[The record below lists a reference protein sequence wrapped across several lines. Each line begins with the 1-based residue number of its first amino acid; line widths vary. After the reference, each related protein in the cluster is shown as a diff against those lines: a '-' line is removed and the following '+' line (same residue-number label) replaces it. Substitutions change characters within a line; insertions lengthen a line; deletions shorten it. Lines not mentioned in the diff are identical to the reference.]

1 MNHERRS
8 RKPTLHDRLDH
19 LFYLLWRRHEQIKK
33 GFRHM
38 TDATDRLTRE
48 VAETKA
54 AILAKL
60 AEMQK
65 VIDDL
70 KANPADEAAVI
81 AAADALDQLQTDL
94 TAAVDTPPAP

>member
-1 MNHERRS
+1 
-8 RKPTLHDRLDH
+8 
-19 LFYLLWRRHEQIKK
+19 
-33 GFRHM
+33 M

-48 VAETKA
+48 VEETKA

-70 KANPADEAAVI
+70 KANAGDETAVI
-81 AAADALDQLQTDL
+81 AAADALDQIQTDL
-94 TAAVDTPPAP
+94 TTAVDPNA